1 MTAPKF
7 PCSNCRQRHIKCDKQ
22 RPKCSRCQSRN
33 LDCVPVERKG
43 VFRRGSKDVPADSF
57 AADQTWVNSEP
68 RKWRGAGI
76 PSSATGVKRART
88 DTGSENLSTTGSAR
102 DHALASS
109 DGTAAQGA
117 LFQGPNQAST
127 AEKLNIIS
135 AMIPG
140 ETLPEQLPVSP
151 DPFPL
156 GTTTTVSRLDA
167 LVSAAVGSGLHH
179 DSPASTL
186 SIGTNHGSPFFHGV
200 NSISPQS
207 CTGHSGSTTANVQP
221 LASVE
226 EACLLRYFIEELS
239 PWFDHC
245 DPQSHFRQIV
255 PLRAHTDL
263 TLRNAIFAVSS
274 RHLSRLPKFKTSQ
287 GIVYHSQLLP
297 HLTTSSA
304 VEYMLKCIPGLL
316 SFHGVQDPGLQEN
329 LMAAAIILRQYEEM
343 EEEVEEGDADAE
355 HRGDGDMSAHHGDTD
370 GKQQRV
376 NFLAITKTIIYSMI
390 ESPLAR
396 SSLAVAAYWI
406 AIRQEVYYALTRKR
420 APCVSFT
427 PEDWDNATVANMMI
441 MHAGEV
447 AKWCWGDRSAA
458 EYERLKMHQQRLV
471 TTYSTHLLPILQKPP
486 EKSKGGIFP
495 TVWYT
500 TDSQVTGA
508 QHLELAR
515 MILIAENP
523 HLREPSTPRATHRKA
538 ESLIRSIV
546 LNLCGIAIDNVSRR
560 MPALVNAVISIMLYG
575 EYFTEQRERDALRGI
590 IDCTKN
596 MHAWP
601 LKRPY
606 ERLCRLWEEVDAVE
620 V

>member
-1 MTAPKF
+1 MPSTENDGAKPPLLKL
-7 PCSNCRQRHIKCDKQ
+7 P
-22 RPKCSRCQSRN
+22 PRCQSRN

-43 VFRRGSKDVPADSF
+43 VFRRGSKDILADSF

-68 RKWRGAGI
+68 RKWRGTGAA
-76 PSSATGVKRART
+76 PAAGVKRARI
-88 DTGSENLSTTGSAR
+88 DTRAEIESAEGPAPGR
-102 DHALASS
+102 VPESSNETATEGALA
-109 DGTAAQGA
+109 
-117 LFQGPNQAST
+117 QGPNQDSAAENSIST
-127 AEKLNIIS
+127 VLPSEAF
-135 AMIPG
+135 
-140 ETLPEQLPVSP
+140 PEQLPISP
-151 DPFPL
+151 DPFPF
-156 GTTTTVSRLDA
+156 GTAVSGLDA
-167 LVSAAVGSGLHH
+167 LVSAAVGTGLYH

-186 SIGTNHGSPFFHGV
+186 SIGASHGSPFFHGV
-200 NSISPQS
+200 NTISPQS
-207 CTGHSGSTTANVQP
+207 STGHSGSTTAEVQP
-221 LASVE
+221 LASVQ

-245 DPQSHFRQIV
+245 DPQSHFRQVV
-255 PLRAHTDL
+255 PLRAHSDL

-274 RHLSRLPKFKTSQ
+274 RHLSRLPQFKTSR
-287 GIVYHSQLLP
+287 GIVYHDQLLAD
-297 HLTTSSA
+297 LTTSSA

-316 SFHGVQDPGLQEN
+316 SFHTVRDAHVQES

-343 EEEVEEGDADAE
+343 EEEVEEAGIEADLGPSENGTSIGDADE
-355 HRGDGDMSAHHGDTD
+355 R
-370 GKQQRV
+370 KQRV

-390 ESPLAR
+390 ESPLTR

-427 PEDWDNATVANMMI
+427 PEDWANATVANMMI

-447 AKWCWGDRSAA
+447 TKWCWGGRSAA
-458 EYERLKMHQQRLV
+458 EYERLKTHQQHLI
-471 TTYSTHLLPILQKPP
+471 TDYSTHLLPILQKPP
-486 EKSKGGIFP
+486 DRSKGDIFP

-523 HLREPSTPRATHRKA
+523 RLREPSTPRATHRKA

-575 EYFTEQRERDALRGI
+575 EYFTEQGERDALREV
-590 IDCTKN
+590 IDRTKS

-620 V
+620 I

>member
-1 MTAPKF
+1 MPLTENDGAKLTLLKLP
-7 PCSNCRQRHIKCDKQ
+7 SY
-22 RPKCSRCQSRN
+22 
-33 LDCVPVERKG
+33 VP
-43 VFRRGSKDVPADSF
+43 SISS
-57 AADQTWVNSEP
+57 TWVNSEP
-68 RKWRGAGI
+68 RRWRGTDTNTV
-76 PSSATGVKRART
+76 TGNKRART
-88 DTGSENLSTTGSAR
+88 DAGPENDSRPGAAR
-102 DHALASS
+102 GHDPADLNGAV
-109 DGTAAQGA
+109 AQGA
-117 LFQGPNQAST
+117 LIQEPAELPAAHASIPEEISTGAPTDQFQVP
-127 AEKLNIIS
+127 
-135 AMIPG
+135 IP
-140 ETLPEQLPVSP
+140 S

-156 GTTTTVSRLDA
+156 GATVSGLDA
-167 LVSAAVGSGLHH
+167 LVSAAVGSSPQL

-186 SIGTNHGSPFFHGV
+186 SIGASHGSPFFHGV
-200 NSISPQS
+200 NNFSPQS
-207 CTGHSGSTTANVQP
+207 SMGLSGANTAEIQL
-221 LASVE
+221 LASVQ

-245 DPQSHFRQIV
+245 DPHSHFRQIV

-274 RHLSRLPKFKTSQ
+274 RHLSRLPQFKTPR
-287 GIVYHSQLLP
+287 GIIFHDQVLP
-297 HLTTSSA
+297 DITTSSA

-316 SFHGVQDPGLQEN
+316 SFHTVRDAHVQEN

-343 EEEVEEGDADAE
+343 EEEEVEEADTSDNPGTVE
-355 HRGDGDMSAHHGDTD
+355 TDGDTGDTD
-370 GKQQRV
+370 QRQQRV

-420 APCVSFT
+420 APCLSFT
-427 PEDWDNATVANMMI
+427 AEDWANATVANKMI

-447 AKWCWGDRSAA
+447 ARWCWGDKSVA
-458 EYERLKMHQQRLV
+458 EYDRLKNHQQYLI
-471 TTYSTHLLPILQKPP
+471 TTYTPHLTPILQKHPD
-486 EKSKGGIFP
+486 KSKGEIFP

-523 HLREPSTPRATHRKA
+523 RLREPNTPRAIIRKT
-538 ESLIRSIV
+538 ESLIRGII
-546 LNLCGIAIDNVSRR
+546 LNLCGIALANVPRR
-560 MPALVNAVISIMLYG
+560 TPALVNAVIGIMLYG
-575 EYFTEQRERDALRGI
+575 EYFTAQEQRERDALRGI
-590 IDCTKN
+590 IARMGD

-606 ERLCRLWEEVDAVE
+606 ERLCRVWEEGDALE

>member
-1 MTAPKF
+1 MARIA
-7 PCSNCRQRHIKCDKQ
+7 S
-22 RPKCSRCQSRN
+22 
-33 LDCVPVERKG
+33 
-43 VFRRGSKDVPADSF
+43 
-57 AADQTWVNSEP
+57 TWVNSEP
-68 RKWRGAGI
+68 RKWRG
-76 PSSATGVKRART
+76 TGTTTGTGAKRAK
-88 DTGSENLSTTGSAR
+88 TTGYASEPGLVPESGV
-102 DHALASS
+102 DCPPASS
-109 DGTAAQGA
+109 DEAGAQGGSIQVPIQESAAQTSI
-117 LFQGPNQAST
+117 PTAST
-127 AEKLNIIS
+127 AKALSDAIS
-135 AMIPG
+135 LAPDTYPLTG
-140 ETLPEQLPVSP
+140 VS
-151 DPFPL
+151 
-156 GTTTTVSRLDA
+156 GLDA
-167 LVSAAVGSGLHH
+167 LVSAAVGAGTGLQH
-179 DSPASTL
+179 DSPVSTV
-186 SIGTNHGSPFFHGV
+186 SIGTSHGSPFFHGV
-200 NSISPQS
+200 NHISPQS
-207 CTGHSGSTTANVQP
+207 STGRSNSQGLSSTAEVQP

-255 PLRAHTDL
+255 PLRAHSDL

-274 RHLSRLPKFKTSQ
+274 RHLSRLPQFKTSQ
-287 GIVYHSQLLP
+287 GIVYHDQLLP
-297 HLTTSSA
+297 DLTTSSA

-316 SFHGVQDPGLQEN
+316 SFHTVRDPGLQEN

-343 EEEVEEGDADAE
+343 EEEVEEADSAADHDGEGSAE
-355 HRGDGDMSAHHGDTD
+355 AEGNFDER
-370 GKQQRV
+370 QQRV

-427 PEDWDNATVANMMI
+427 VEDWANATVANMMI

-447 AKWCWGDRSAA
+447 AKWCWGDRSVA
-458 EYERLKMHQQRLV
+458 EYERLKHHQTHLI
-471 TTYSTHLLPILQKPP
+471 TTYTPHLLPILQKPP
-486 EKSKGGIFP
+486 EKSKGDIFP

-523 HLREPSTPRATHRKA
+523 RLREPLTPRTTYRKA

-560 MPALVNAVISIMLYG
+560 MPALVNAVIGIMLYG
-575 EYFTEQRERDALRGI
+575 EYFTEVRERDALRGI
-590 IDCTKN
+590 IDRTKD

-601 LKRPY
+601 LRRPY
-606 ERLCRLWEEVDAVE
+606 ERLCRLWAEGDAVE